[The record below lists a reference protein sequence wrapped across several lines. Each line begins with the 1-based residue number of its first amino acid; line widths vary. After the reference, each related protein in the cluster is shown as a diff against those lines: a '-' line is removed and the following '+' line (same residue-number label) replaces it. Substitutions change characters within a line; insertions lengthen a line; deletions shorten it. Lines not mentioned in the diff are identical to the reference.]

1 MKMVPNASPTQ
12 GQNAQSSANGGLVFT
27 CRVEDRFGTSGTDI
41 MMVALDGQ
49 GDTVWTRVFGREF
62 NDMSFALLKTDDGGY
77 LVAGTS
83 VSSTS
88 TLDPL
93 RTLLIKTNAFGD
105 TLWTSSYLALYE
117 GLSAIQCLDGGFL
130 LVGNP
135 IAGFYMVRISDQGE
149 LIWTSGFNRY
159 EPPYFA
165 HQFSAYSA
173 VECADGGF
181 LVVGGRSN
189 GSAFLSKT
197 SSSGILEWT
206 KLAASSNGLLFK
218 RIIGTN
224 DGGFIIL
231 GGTNE
236 VHFLMKIDVL
246 GNVIWTKGYSPPA
259 GGWAREV
266 IATSD
271 GGFAMIGGADQP
283 SGPTDDVYFLKTNN
297 TGDVV
302 YSGSFTASEW
312 DVGMYITEAPEGGY
326 YLVGWTNSFGF
337 NSSVFV
343 IKTDSSGVGDCYYQN
358 LETTESTIDINW
370 SDIELET
377 LDVAATE
384 QTAGCMVGTGVST
397 TSLCP
402 VGIVVHQEQSDFVQV
417 RPNPATEQFTIIM
430 HPDQRQSNI
439 EVFNVLG
446 ERVHAI
452 RTFTLQTTIYCSSL
466 PRGIYLVKITSSTA
480 TVTKRIVLE

>member
-1 MKMVPNASPTQ
+1 
-12 GQNAQSSANGGLVFT
+12 
-27 CRVEDRFGTSGTDI
+27 
-41 MMVALDGQ
+41 
-49 GDTVWTRVFGREF
+49 
-62 NDMSFALLKTDDGGY
+62 
-77 LVAGTS
+77 
-83 VSSTS
+83 
-88 TLDPL
+88 
-93 RTLLIKTNAFGD
+93 
-105 TLWTSSYLALYE
+105 
-117 GLSAIQCLDGGFL
+117 
-130 LVGNP
+130 
-135 IAGFYMVRISDQGE
+135 
-149 LIWTSGFNRY
+149 
-159 EPPYFA
+159 
-165 HQFSAYSA
+165 
-173 VECADGGF
+173 
-181 LVVGGRSN
+181 
-189 GSAFLSKT
+189 
-197 SSSGILEWT
+197 
-206 KLAASSNGLLFK
+206 
-218 RIIGTN
+218 
-224 DGGFIIL
+224 
-231 GGTNE
+231 
-236 VHFLMKIDVL
+236 
-246 GNVIWTKGYSPPA
+246 
-259 GGWAREV
+259 
-266 IATSD
+266 
-271 GGFAMIGGADQP
+271 MIGGADQP

-312 DVGMYITEAPEGGY
+312 DVGMSITEAPEGGY